1 LRGLFS
7 AVSKP
12 NFAIYLEVVNTRLKA
27 LDEFFKIYNVTLLHR
42 SEFQNSTE
50 FRQACSHVCSRM
62 SNVECRMSNVECR
75 KWSENALNPVKSPFS
90 AYLM

>member
-1 LRGLFS
+1 MKPDMQKLLANSLQTLRGLFS

-42 SEFQNSTE
+42 MHFKI
-50 FRQACSHVCSRM
+50 FRFSDIFANFGECRM
-62 SNVECRMSNVECR
+62 SNVECRMSSMV
-75 KWSENALNPVKSPFS
+75 
-90 AYLM
+90 